1 MSSSP
6 LDNHNDI
13 YFPLFFLL
21 DDGRIKP
28 VTVIIIIKV
37 LLYANTFGN
46 LCSFIPLLPSA
57 KLLVQEEIHGFT
69 DPELNLVNI
78 FHTHTQH
85 MIRVRVSLEFY

>member
-6 LDNHNDI
+6 LDNQNDI
-13 YFPLFFLL
+13 YLLLFFLL

-28 VTVIIIIKV
+28 VTEIIIIKV

-57 KLLVQEEIHGFT
+57 KLLVKRFT
-69 DPELNLVNI
+69 GSLILN
-78 FHTHTQH
+78 
-85 MIRVRVSLEFY
+85 